1 MGKMGKTIT
10 FNDFLKV
17 DMRIGKII
25 DVKDFPE
32 AQKPAYKLLID
43 FGKLGVKKSSAQITR
58 RYSKEQLLGRQV
70 VAVVNFPPK
79 QIANFV
85 SEVLV
90 LGAVAKNNDVILLK
104 PDEDVGL
111 GDRIA

>member
-1 MGKMGKTIT
+1 MGKTIS

-17 DMRIGKII
+17 DMRVGKII
-25 DVKDFPE
+25 KVEGFPE
-32 AQKPAYKLLID
+32 ALKPAYKLVID
-43 FGKLGVKKSSAQITR
+43 FGKLGVKKSSAQIAQ
-58 RYSKEQLLGRQV
+58 RYTKEQLLGRLV

-79 QIANFV
+79 QIASFV

-90 LGAVAKNNDVILLK
+90 LGAVTKNHQVVLLK
-104 PDEDVGL
+104 PDEDVDL